1 MILTTLLADKII
13 GGCCAAAK
21 TGKTESTA
29 KLHQRNS
36 WRGMFHI
43 HGSGNMFLWG
53 IGLVYWIVY
62 HHTLGLWSLNGIHSW
77 SNAWA
82 NTTSFAHEQ
91 LFNWIRGPISH
102 APVSSDNPRVCQL
115 CYHNIAALY
124 HMHVWSGLGRSC
136 PLAIHFVKWKFCIL
150 LPIQLQTIKD
160 WHLWNGSANCAR

>member
-1 MILTTLLADKII
+1 MLCSCQDWKDWIYSKTSSKEFLKRYVPYPWFWEHVSMRHWPCLLNCVLSPI
-13 GGCCAAAK
+13 
-21 TGKTESTA
+21 
-29 KLHQRNS
+29 S
-36 WRGMFHI
+36 WQ
-43 HGSGNMFLWG
+43 W
-53 IGLVYWIVY
+53 V
-62 HHTLGLWSLNGIHSW
+62 GLWSLNGIHSW

-91 LFNWIRGPISH
+91 LFNWIRGPVSH

-115 CYHNIAALY
+115 SDHNIAALY

-136 PLAIHFVKWKFCIL
+136 PLAIHFVIWKFCIL